1 MGEPYRTLLDH
12 FRHEIGHYYWDRLV
26 RDGGNIE
33 NCRAIFGD
41 ESNDYET
48 ALKRYYAEGAPAAWQ
63 QSFVS
68 AYATTHPWEDFAE
81 TFAHYLHIID
91 SWRLP
96 APLAS
101 ASHPRLVTMMCC
113 TSKSISILIMR
124 AASISLATPG
134 FRSRLR

>member
-1 MGEPYRTLLDH
+1 MPGPLALPYRTLLGH

-33 NCRAIFGD
+33 NCRGIFGD

-68 AYATTHPWEDFAE
+68 ATLE
-81 TFAHYLHIID
+81 TARAFGICITPEVGDDDVLH
-91 SWRLP
+91 
-96 APLAS
+96 
-101 ASHPRLVTMMCC
+101 V
-113 TSKSISILIMR
+113 KSR
-124 AASISLATPG
+124 
-134 FRSRLR
+134 